1 MKKLSLVILC
11 AVVVC
16 GCQRGPSEV
25 ANKVLADFGLRE
37 QPEGTVTGSDKIMD
51 RLADVGVTEMKRMN
65 LKGREGEVKFQE
77 DDGLDGKYYKE
88 VKVYESAHAADANS
102 VSNPAQSD
110 RGYVGYIDYSYRI
123 YQSERRSTKV
133 EAAALDADI
142 PTDIRGRETY
152 RYNFSS
158 GGSWQ
163 GGEGELVKK

>member
-1 MKKLSLVILC
+1 VKKLSLVILC

-25 ANKVLADFGLRE
+25 ADKVLADFGLRE
-37 QPEGTVTGSDKIMD
+37 QPEGTVTGSDKVMD
-51 RLADVGVTEMKRMN
+51 RLATVGKMEMSRMN
-65 LKGREGEVKFQE
+65 VKGREGEVKFQE
-77 DDGLDGKYYKE
+77 DEGLQGKYYKE
-88 VKVYESAHAADANS
+88 VKKYDAARAVDATA

-110 RGYVGYIDYSYRI
+110 RGYVGYIDYSYEI
-123 YQSERRSTKV
+123 YQSERRNTKV

-142 PTDIRGRETY
+142 PTGVRGRETY

-158 GGSWQ
+158 GGAWQ